1 MTPADKDQALHT
13 ILAALRTY
21 QGLGYGD
28 PENRP
33 NDIHEIATN
42 GGDQISMDAVGI
54 AELCEMLNFG
64 DLELTHKDERTTD
77 KGPFTV
83 AQGDEATR
91 LNIEA
96 QGLGT
101 VQLNR
106 TGEGL
111 VIDVTGQNED
121 NPIIGSLALL
131 ESDFSADIDS
141 SGSQQDLIPR
151 PGAMVPV
158 ALNTFDAQGNQVD
171 TQSMDIPVHQVSDI
185 IDHASQLVVVMRD
198 MGAGNSGIESF
209 DQVYSQLEEAIV
221 TADIVDPCDRPLPTL
236 HLLD

>member
-28 PENRP
+28 PDNRP

-64 DLELTHKDERTTD
+64 DLELTHKDDLTTD

-83 AQGDEATR
+83 AQCDESSR
-91 LNIEA
+91 LNIEV
-96 QGLGT
+96 QGLGG
-101 VQLNR
+101 VLLNR
-106 TGEGL
+106 TGDGL

-121 NPIIGSLALL
+121 NPVIGSLALL
-131 ESDFSADIDS
+131 ESDFSAESDEPQT
-141 SGSQQDLIPR
+141 GGR
-151 PGAMVPV
+151 VMVPV
-158 ALNTFDAQGNQVD
+158 TLNTFDAQGNQMD
-171 TQSMDIPVHQVSDI
+171 TQSMDLADHQVSDI

-198 MGAGNSGIESF
+198 MGAGNCGIEAF